1 MTVRPY
7 ILVVDDEPL
16 NQMVI
21 QSFLSHN
28 YDVTTASNG
37 MECINSLS
45 ERIPDLII
53 TDIEMPVMNGLDMC
67 QLIKQNTD
75 YKHIPVIFM
84 STISSNEIENRCK
97 EVGGAYFFKK
107 PLDKEELL
115 SKVKELIEI
124 SI

>member
-1 MTVRPY
+1 MLKILIADDSLVYRIILKKILRNIDGVEVCATV
-7 ILVVDDEPL
+7 
-16 NQMVI
+16 
-21 QSFLSHN
+21 
-28 YDVTTASNG
+28 SNG
-37 MECINSLS
+37 KSALKEIFDKK
-45 ERIPDLII
+45 PDIVLL
-53 TDIEMPVMNGLDMC
+53 DIEMPVMNGLDMC